1 MRGKYAKPMS
11 KALKSL
17 LPKRQPSEI
26 KRRTG
31 VGWFCRGLIA
41 AFILVIL
48 IASLKYISYVAEN
61 MRSERLAAEM
71 LEIAITG
78 QTAQSGDEQT
88 EYAPIKVDFDAL
100 KSENPDIIA
109 WVYCPDTEVNYP
121 VLQSSDNK
129 YYLRRGVDGSSRTAG
144 SIFADFRNANDL
156 SDENNIIYGHNMQNG
171 SMFAA
176 ITRYADQSYYDG
188 HPVWYILTP
197 EKDYKVTLFAGFVT
211 DTSSPVY
218 ATARRT
224 TADGTP
230 VMEQAWADSNFRGGA
245 PPAEGEH
252 TVTFSTCS
260 YEFTNARYVLIGVL
274 HELVR
279 EASAQ

>member
-1 MRGKYAKPMS
+1 MSGKHVKPMRQVF
-11 KALKSL
+11 KSL
-17 LPKRQPSEI
+17 LPRRPPSEI

-31 VGWFCRGLIA
+31 VGWVCRGLIA
-41 AFILVIL
+41 AFAVMLVVASAQY
-48 IASLKYISYVAEN
+48 IAYVAEN
-61 MRSERLAAEM
+61 MRSERLAAEL
-71 LEIAITG
+71 LEIAMTA
-78 QTAQSGDEQT
+78 QTAQPKDGQT
-88 EYAPIKVDFDAL
+88 EYAPITLDFDTLRA
-100 KSENPDIIA
+100 KNPDIIA

-121 VLQSSDNK
+121 VVQSSDNK

-144 SIFADFRNANDL
+144 SIFADFRNAADL
-156 SDENNIIYGHNMQNG
+156 SDENNILYGHNMKDG

-176 ITRYADQSYYDG
+176 ITRYAEQSYYDD

-245 PPAEGEH
+245 PPAEGEN

-260 YEFTNARYVLIGVL
+260 YEFTNARYVLIGVM
-274 HELVR
+274 HELGKA
-279 EASAQ
+279 ASA

>member
-1 MRGKYAKPMS
+1 MSGKHARPMRKV
-11 KALKSL
+11 LRSL
-17 LPKRQPSEI
+17 LPNRPPSEI

-31 VGWFCRGLIA
+31 VGWVCRGLIA
-41 AFILVIL
+41 AFAVMLVVASAQY
-48 IASLKYISYVAEN
+48 IAYVAEN
-61 MRSERLAAEM
+61 MRSERLAAEL
-71 LEIAITG
+71 LEIAMTA
-78 QTAQSGDEQT
+78 QTAQPKDGEA
-88 EYAPIKVDFDAL
+88 EYAPITLDFDAL
-100 KSENPDIIA
+100 RAENPDIIA

-121 VLQSSDNK
+121 VVQSSDNK

-144 SIFADFRNANDL
+144 SIFADFRNAADL
-156 SDENNIIYGHNMQNG
+156 SDENNILYGHNMKDG

-176 ITRYADQSYYDG
+176 ITRYAEQSYYDD

-245 PPAEGEH
+245 PPAEGEN

-260 YEFTNARYVLIGVL
+260 YEFTNARYVLIGVM
-274 HELVR
+274 HELGKA
-279 EASAQ
+279 ASA

>member
-1 MRGKYAKPMS
+1 MSGKHVKPMRQVF
-11 KALKSL
+11 KSL
-17 LPKRQPSEI
+17 LPRRPPSEI

-31 VGWFCRGLIA
+31 VGWICRGLIA
-41 AFILVIL
+41 AFAVMLVVASAQY
-48 IASLKYISYVAEN
+48 IAYVAEN
-61 MRSERLAAEM
+61 MRSERLAAEL
-71 LEIAITG
+71 LEIAMTA
-78 QTAQSGDEQT
+78 QTAQPKDGQT
-88 EYAPIKVDFDAL
+88 EYAPITLDFDTLRA
-100 KSENPDIIA
+100 KNPDIIA

-121 VLQSSDNK
+121 VVQSSDNK

-144 SIFADFRNANDL
+144 SIFADFRNAADL
-156 SDENNIIYGHNMQNG
+156 SDENNILYGHNMKDG

-176 ITRYADQSYYDG
+176 ITRYAEQSYYDD

-260 YEFTNARYVLIGVL
+260 YAFTNARYVLIGVM
-274 HELVR
+274 HELGR
-279 EASAQ
+279 AASA

>member
-1 MRGKYAKPMS
+1 MSGKHAGPMRKV
-11 KALKSL
+11 LRSL
-17 LPKRQPSEI
+17 LPRRPPSEI

-31 VGWFCRGLIA
+31 IGWVCRGLIA
-41 AFILVIL
+41 AFAVMLVVASAQY
-48 IASLKYISYVAEN
+48 IAYVAEN
-61 MRSERLAAEM
+61 MRSERLAAEL
-71 LEIAITG
+71 LEIAMTA
-78 QTAQSGDEQT
+78 QTAQPKDGET
-88 EYAPIKVDFDAL
+88 EYAPITLDFDAL
-100 KSENPDIIA
+100 RAENPDIIA

-121 VLQSSDNK
+121 VVQSSDNK

-144 SIFADFRNANDL
+144 SIFADFRNAADL
-156 SDENNIIYGHNMQNG
+156 SDENNILYGHNMKDG

-176 ITRYADQSYYDG
+176 ITRYAEQSYYDD

-245 PPAEGEH
+245 PPAEGEN

-260 YEFTNARYVLIGVL
+260 YEFTNARYVLIGVM
-274 HELVR
+274 HELGKA
-279 EASAQ
+279 ASA

>member
-1 MRGKYAKPMS
+1 MSGKHAKPS
-11 KALKSL
+11 FKTLKSL
-17 LPKRQPSEI
+17 LPNRPPSEI

-31 VGWFCRGLIA
+31 VGWICRGLIA
-41 AFILVIL
+41 VFTVVLVVAL
-48 IASLKYISYVAEN
+48 LQYISYVAEN

-71 LEIAITG
+71 LEIAITEK
-78 QTAQSGDEQT
+78 TAEPEDEQT
-88 EYAPIKVDFDAL
+88 EYAPITVDFDAL
-100 KSENPDIIA
+100 KAENPDIIA

-129 YYLRRGVDGSSRTAG
+129 YYLRRGVDGSYRTAG
-144 SIFADFRNANDL
+144 SIFADFRNSYDL
-156 SDENNIIYGHNMQNG
+156 SDENNIIYGHNMKNG
-171 SMFAA
+171 SMFAT
-176 ITRYADQSYYDG
+176 ITRYAEQSYYDG

-230 VMEQAWADSNFRGGA
+230 VMEQAWADSNFRGGS

-260 YEFTNARYVLIGVL
+260 YEFTNARYVLIGVM
-274 HELVR
+274 HELGKA
-279 EASAQ
+279 ASA